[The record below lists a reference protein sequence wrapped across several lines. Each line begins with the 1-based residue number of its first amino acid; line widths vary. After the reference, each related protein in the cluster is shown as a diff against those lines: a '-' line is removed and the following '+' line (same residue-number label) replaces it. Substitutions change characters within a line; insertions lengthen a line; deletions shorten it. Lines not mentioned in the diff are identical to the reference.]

1 MQPSDPKP
9 PPEEFILRSTYRES
23 VVEHLFLGALLP
35 LYWKANPS
43 RPIEVSKPL
52 VDDAGYDLILEVPNI
67 VRHVQLKGS
76 FCTSRKNPQNV
87 HERLAEKP
95 GGCVVWIIYNSEFKL
110 KHYYWFGG
118 EPGERLPDISEFRY
132 ATRANT
138 EGNRKQRTHV
148 RKIRKGAFKKL
159 KHIHDVAEH
168 LFGEWNGGG
177 TMDTPDQDPDPE
189 SSC

>member
-1 MQPSDPKP
+1 MQ

-23 VVEHLFLGALLP
+23 VVEHLFLGKLLP

-87 HERLAEKP
+87 HERLWDKQS
-95 GGCVVWIIYNSEFKL
+95 GCVVWIIYNSKFKL
-110 KHYYWFGG
+110 KKFYWFGG
-118 EPGERLPDISEFRY
+118 EPNKPPPKMSDFK
-132 ATRANT
+132 
-138 EGNRKQRTHV
+138 KQRTHV
-148 RKIRKGAFKKL
+148 RIRKGAFKKL
-159 KHIHDVAEH
+159 DINDVAKH
-168 LFGEWNGGG
+168 LFGEWNGGS
-177 TMDTPDQDPDPE
+177 TMDTPDQNPDPE
-189 SSC
+189 SSR